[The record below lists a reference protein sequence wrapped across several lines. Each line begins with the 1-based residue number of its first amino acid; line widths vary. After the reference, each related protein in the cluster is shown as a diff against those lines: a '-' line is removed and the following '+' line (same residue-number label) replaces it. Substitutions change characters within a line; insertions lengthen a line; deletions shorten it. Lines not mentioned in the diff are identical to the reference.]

1 VTPQELPLASADLA
15 WRGYSRFANLPWTE
29 PLTPIFN
36 EVQSTPP
43 WHITPSGWATRYGP
57 VGELV
62 GPADQGLAIIAGG
75 DALTLEFKDSATAP
89 AAGMQRD
96 YFLFTIGWDKD
107 ADYHVAAGTT
117 IEPLPWRGMDDQRH
131 GSEIRPEFPSDP
143 LHQRFNTRWVG
154 PRTYSRKH

>member
-1 VTPQELPLASADLA
+1 MLFRS
-15 WRGYSRFANLPWTE
+15 
-29 PLTPIFN
+29 
-36 EVQSTPP
+36 
-43 WHITPSGWATRYGP
+43 
-57 VGELV
+57 
-62 GPADQGLAIIAGG
+62 
-75 DALTLEFKDSATAP
+75 
-89 AAGMQRD
+89 QRD

-131 GSEIRPEFPSDP
+131 GTEVRPEFPSDA